1 MRTINRVNE
10 VPLRDY
16 PDYLVNIDG
25 EIRRI
30 GARRVMKGRINR
42 NGYRQYTFTK
52 NGESS
57 TKEAHRLI
65 LLSFHPISNYK
76 EMYIN
81 HKNGIK
87 DDNRL
92 ENLEWATRSDNTK
105 HSYRKGLQKK
115 VTNQY
120 GSFRVLSE
128 TELKK
133 VEQLHLTN
141 YIDREIAEQLGCSR
155 TLVSRK
161 IREMGYR
168 NNAV

>member
-1 MRTINRVNE
+1 VRKINSINE

-16 PDYLVNIDG
+16 PDYLVNVDG

-42 NGYRQYTFTK
+42 SGYRQYTLTN

-92 ENLEWATRSDNTK
+92 ENLEWATRSENTK
-105 HSYRKGLQKK
+105 HSYKYGLQKK

-120 GSFRVLSE
+120 GKFRVLSE
-128 TELKK
+128 LELKK
-133 VEQLHLTN
+133 IKHLHLAN
-141 YIDREIAEQLGCSR
+141 FIDREIAEQLGCSR
-155 TLVSRK
+155 ALVSRK
-161 IREMGYR
+161 IREMGFR
-168 NNAV
+168 SNAV